1 MTLHV
6 EYIDRIKNFKKSIII
21 SYPLIALMGN
31 GDKDNDFA
39 DGERTLIKLD
49 APLTINLDTAYLLC
63 SLQANSIEP
72 NIGRKPNVIQAMDSI
87 ISI

>member
-31 GDKDNDFA
+31 GDKDNEFA
-39 DGERTLIKLD
+39 DGGPTLIKID
-49 APLTINLDTAYLLC
+49 ASLTINLDIAYILC

>member
-39 DGERTLIKLD
+39 DGGPTLIKLD
-49 APLTINLDTAYLLC
+49 A
-63 SLQANSIEP
+63 
-72 NIGRKPNVIQAMDSI
+72 
-87 ISI
+87 